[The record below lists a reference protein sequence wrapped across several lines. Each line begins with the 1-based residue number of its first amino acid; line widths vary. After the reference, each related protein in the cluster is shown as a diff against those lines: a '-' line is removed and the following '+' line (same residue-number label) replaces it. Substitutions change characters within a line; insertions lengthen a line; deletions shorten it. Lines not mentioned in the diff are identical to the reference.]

1 MLFDVDK
8 KISQLSADEAKQV
21 HTAFRYC
28 MNSSNFSSFMLE
40 FGHLKENVTWHFV
53 SKGNWS
59 LHELIEFILVQ
70 NGKADVTFCT
80 WAIRQEPVRALLA
93 MKEGGLIGKINCIL
107 DYRASQRDIETTL
120 LVEGNFDK
128 VVYKR
133 SHAKVVVIESEKY
146 KVAIIGSQNFTKNPR
161 IECGILTTDVDA
173 VDFHLNWMKHEIET

>member
-1 MLFDVDK
+1 MLFDIDK
-8 KISQLSADEAKQV
+8 KISELSADEAKQV
-21 HTAFRYC
+21 HTALNYC

-40 FGHLKENVTWHFV
+40 FGHLKKNTTWHFV

-59 LHELIEFILVQ
+59 LHELIEFILAQ
-70 NGKADVTFCT
+70 TGKADVTFCT

-93 MKEGGLIGKINCIL
+93 MKEGGLIRTINCIL

-120 LVEGNFDK
+120 LVESNFDK

-133 SHAKVVVIESEKY
+133 SHAKVVVIESNDW

-161 IECGILTTDVDA
+161 IECGIVTTELDA
-173 VDFHLNWMKHEIET
+173 VNFHLNWMNDEIET